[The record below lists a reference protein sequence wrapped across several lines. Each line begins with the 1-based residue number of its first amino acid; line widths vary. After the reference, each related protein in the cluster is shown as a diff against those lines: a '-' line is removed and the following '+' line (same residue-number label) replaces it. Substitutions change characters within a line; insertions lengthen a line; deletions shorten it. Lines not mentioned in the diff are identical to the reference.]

1 MGWRVQLKE
10 KQCEPPEATMS
21 QTCRPDTPF
30 GATARK
36 RCGALFHL
44 LLRGVSVTL
53 APPGGCTAAGSRCG
67 LVAEN
72 KAENGE
78 GCRLAQP
85 SSRPSLDLGVMLP
98 GATAE
103 RISVCCMRST
113 HPYKHATRGAAKS
126 SRDSEAGAALSA

>member
-1 MGWRVQLKE
+1 MGWRTQLKG
-10 KQCEPPEATMS
+10 KQCEPPKATVS
-21 QTCRPDTPF
+21 QTCRPGTSY

-44 LLRGVSVTL
+44 LFSGVSLTL
-53 APPGGCTAAGSRCG
+53 APPGGCTAAGSRGG

-72 KAENGE
+72 KAEYGE
-78 GCRLAQP
+78 RRRLAQP
-85 SSRPSLDLGVMLP
+85 SSRPSLDLGVMLA

-113 HPYKHATRGAAKS
+113 HPYKHATR
-126 SRDSEAGAALSA
+126 